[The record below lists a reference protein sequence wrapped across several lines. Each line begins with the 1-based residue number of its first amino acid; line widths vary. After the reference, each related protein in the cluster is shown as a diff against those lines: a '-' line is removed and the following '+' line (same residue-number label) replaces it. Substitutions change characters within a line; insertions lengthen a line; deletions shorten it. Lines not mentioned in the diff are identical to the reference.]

1 MADQDQPS
9 ADASAEKAYEAA
21 SAASSGKTPPAKS
34 EPVES
39 PAAEE
44 APAPVVS
51 EAPKTAPTKA
61 KPAPKAKA
69 KPRKAPVRTAAKKKP
84 ATSAKATPAKAAAA
98 KKKAPATKAAKPKT
112 TAAKKTTTSSKP
124 KETAMTAKTT
134 KTTKPVEGIKKV
146 MSDAQAK
153 AKVAFDKTS
162 AAFGEYGEFT
172 KGNVEAFVESGK
184 ILATGLQEMGN
195 ELVAEG
201 KTSIETLTSDVKELA
216 AVKSPTDFVKV
227 QSDIMRRNFD
237 TAVSYGSKNSEAMLK
252 LANDAFAP
260 ISGRFSLA
268 MAKFRKAA

>member
-1 MADQDQPS
+1 MADQDQSS

-21 SAASSGKTPPAKS
+21 SAASSPKAPPA
-34 EPVES
+34 PVEAS
-39 PAAEE
+39 
-44 APAPVVS
+44 APVVS
-51 EAPKTAPTKA
+51 ETPKPAPAKA
-61 KPAPKAKA
+61 KPAAPKAKA
-69 KPRKAPVRTAAKKKP
+69 KPRKAPARTAAKKKP
-84 ATSAKATPAKAAAA
+84 ATPAKAAAA
-98 KKKAPATKAAKPKT
+98 TKKAPATKAAKPKT

-172 KGNVEAFVESGK
+172 KGNVEAIVESGK
-184 ILATGLQEMGN
+184 ILATGLQEMGT